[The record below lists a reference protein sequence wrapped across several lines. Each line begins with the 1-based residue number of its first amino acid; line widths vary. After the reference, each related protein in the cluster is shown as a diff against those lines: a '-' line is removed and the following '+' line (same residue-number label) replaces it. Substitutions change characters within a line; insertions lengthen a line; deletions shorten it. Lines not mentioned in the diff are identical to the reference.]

1 MHFSPSWSTVKRYV
15 FSNPQS
21 GRRGLGCAGANIPTS
36 GLKRSWLALFS
47 EGRRGD
53 LRAIWDTLQDVGFW
67 TVVFQRDRFDNFL
80 RVNGEEEW
88 TRLESCLNLTEEERK
103 AKDEKQKEN
112 AREEV
117 VEQGESPESLRVQFM
132 IKANSFCLFANLLLS
147 MLVLKDWVPIISYNT
162 TNYLDNNQ
170 YDRRPKN
177 AKVKNIL
184 WSHVSLQQFFLQLE
198 TPLSVAVTKV
208 QRSFTRTSWF
218 SFLRSSIPPSWT

>member
-1 MHFSPSWSTVKRYV
+1 MEHCQEICFFLILRAEEEGWAEAS
-15 FSNPQS
+15 
-21 GRRGLGCAGANIPTS
+21 IPTS

-47 EGRRGD
+47 ESHKEGTGWGD

-117 VEQGESPESLRVQFM
+117 DKS
-132 IKANSFCLFANLLLS
+132 
-147 MLVLKDWVPIISYNT
+147 
-162 TNYLDNNQ
+162 
-170 YDRRPKN
+170 
-177 AKVKNIL
+177 
-184 WSHVSLQQFFLQLE
+184 
-198 TPLSVAVTKV
+198 
-208 QRSFTRTSWF
+208 
-218 SFLRSSIPPSWT
+218 